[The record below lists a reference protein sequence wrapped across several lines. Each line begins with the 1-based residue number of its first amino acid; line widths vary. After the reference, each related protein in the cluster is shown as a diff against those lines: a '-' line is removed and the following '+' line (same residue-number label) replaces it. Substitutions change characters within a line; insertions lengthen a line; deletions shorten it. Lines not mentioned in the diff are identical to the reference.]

1 MHTGTP
7 TQRDTP
13 PHGAPVTGA
22 PATGARGTGARG
34 SGDSGGPDPASRR
47 WQAPG
52 PNGGVGGVGGVGGG
66 APGLVGTLGS
76 LLATMQHALGV
87 SPWSLSEADIG
98 QALGQAQQLRAL
110 ADTLTA
116 VLAAEADTRG

>member
-7 TQRDTP
+7 TQRDTT

-22 PATGARGTGARG
+22 LVTGARG
-34 SGDSGGPDPASRR
+34 SGESGGPETASGR

-52 PNGGVGGVGGVGGG
+52 PCHASDPGDAAGRDRGDP
-66 APGLVGTLGS
+66 AGLVGTLGS

-87 SPWSLSEADIG
+87 SPWSLSETDIG

-116 VLAAEADTRG
+116 V